1 MKFTSDPAYKTSTG
15 PDPVAEAEAEADA
28 GALLPEE
35 LAGADAAGELE
46 LDELL
51 DELHPATATATATPA
66 ITSAFRKIITGRPY
80 QGTSHISTTRH

>member
-15 PDPVAEAEAEADA
+15 PDPVAEAEAD
-28 GALLPEE
+28 ALLPDE
-35 LAGADAAGELE
+35 LAAADAAGELE

-51 DELHPATATATATPA
+51 DELHPATATAIPA

-80 QGTSHISTTRH
+80 QGTSNTSTTWH